1 MFKAKTMNEV
11 DSGRDRGE
19 GKRRRGCGD
28 GKEGRQEDLF
38 KGSKEGYARIYSFS
52 DKARPN
58 FDPLT

>member
-1 MFKAKTMNEV
+1 MNEV

-19 GKRRRGCGD
+19 GAAGKRRRGCGD